1 MISIRFSDFWK
12 NSELVKK
19 NFFSPLISQV
29 YEDEVQIVQDP
40 AIKVDLEI
48 FSVFPKKPTLAY
60 RGLRKYGLVKEPIIN
75 PMESQVQANAR
86 RKIWF
91 TGENVKP
98 PIPDGFDAYLS
109 YESNEYHPKN
119 IYFPLWILNL
129 NWFGHTG
136 VHGFTSSN
144 PTQEELLSP
153 QSPEKSHLYERTGCC
168 AFIGVMENT
177 RRNALFEVS
186 KIMNTDVY
194 GASVG
199 NRVKDKIEVAN
210 NYRFILAFENSI
222 SQGYVTEKLLEA
234 QLTNAFPLYWGPRQ
248 VDYFN
253 PERYLNFSN
262 FNGLSNFLEEIRRLD
277 RNPEELIHKLS
288 QPVLSEK
295 FDFDSVIHKLRV
307 SLL

>member
-12 NSELVKK
+12 NSELVKEK
-19 NFFSPLISQV
+19 FFSPLVAAV
-29 YEDEVQIVQDP
+29 YEDTVQIVKDP
-40 AIKVDLEI
+40 DTKVDLEI

-60 RGLRKYGLVKEPIIN
+60 RGLRKYGLVKDAIVNPI
-75 PMESQVQANAR
+75 ESQVQTNAH

-109 YESNEYHPKN
+109 YESNEYHSKN
-119 IYFPLWILNL
+119 IYLPLWVLNL

-144 PTQEELLSP
+144 PTQEELLSSR
-153 QSPEKSHLYERTGCC
+153 SPERLDLDVRTGCC

-177 RRNALFEVS
+177 RRNALFEIS
-186 KIMNTDVY
+186 KIMDTEVY

-199 NRVKDKIEVAN
+199 KRVKDKIEVAN

-234 QLTNAFPLYWGPRQ
+234 QLTNAFPLYWGPRKI
-248 VDYFN
+248 DYFN
-253 PERYLNFSN
+253 AERYINFSN
-262 FNGLSNFLEEIRRLD
+262 FNGLSDFLEEIRRLD
-277 RNPEELIHKLS
+277 QNPEELIHKLS

-295 FDFDSVIHKLRV
+295 FDFDSVIHKLRE

>member
-12 NSELVKK
+12 NSELVKEK
-19 NFFSPLISQV
+19 FFSPLVAAV
-29 YEDEVQIVQDP
+29 YEDTVQIVKDP
-40 AIKVDLEI
+40 EIKVDLEI

-60 RGLRKYGLVKEPIIN
+60 RGLRKYGLVKDAIVNPI
-75 PMESQVQANAR
+75 ESQVQANAH

-119 IYFPLWILNL
+119 IYLPLWVLNL

-144 PTQEELLSP
+144 PTQEELLSSR
-153 QSPEKSHLYERTGCC
+153 SPERLDLDDRTGCC

-177 RRNALFEVS
+177 RRNALFEIS
-186 KIMNTDVY
+186 KIMDMEVY
-194 GASVG
+194 GASAG
-199 NRVKDKIEVAN
+199 KRVKDKIEVAN

-234 QLTNAFPLYWGPRQ
+234 QLTNAFPLYWGPRKI
-248 VDYFN
+248 DYFN
-253 PERYLNFSN
+253 SERYINFSN
-262 FNGLSNFLEEIRRLD
+262 FNGLSDFLEEIRRLD
-277 RNPEELIHKLS
+277 QNPEELIHKLS

-295 FDFDSVIHKLRV
+295 FDFDSVIHKLRE